1 MIRKKMPVLKPKKI
15 MKPVAL
21 EKPKAAKPPEL
32 TLPKPIRIGAA
43 PQLLRGM
50 KDILP
55 VDASYWKTVRAKC
68 EELAEFFGYMPIET
82 PIMEPRDL
90 FVRGVGKQTDIVEK
104 EMYAF
109 TDQGGETIALR
120 PENTA
125 AIVRAYVGHGMVNMP
140 QPVKLSY
147 FGPFFRHDRPQAGRY
162 RQFHQAGFEVLGD
175 DHPVVDAELIS
186 LAWAFFK
193 DLGISVTIQLNTI
206 GCVNCRG
213 VYRNK
218 LVEYYKTK
226 RGALCVNCR
235 ERLTRS
241 PLRLLDCKEPGCE
254 TLKANAPQML
264 NHLDEACHQHF
275 FKVVEYLDD
284 LNLPYVMNP
293 YIVRGLDYYNRTV
306 FEIWPEAVAGGAAK
320 LEESVV
326 PSDVE
331 AGEAVAAVS
340 SVEKPEVTGS
350 MPAQVSLGGGGRYDG
365 LAELLGGRPTP
376 AAGFAL
382 GIERVILAMK
392 ERSAAPAEPRPT
404 QVFVA
409 QLGEAARRKAL
420 VLLHAMRSDL
430 KVASALSK
438 DGLKPQLE
446 IANRLGAR
454 YTVIVGQKEVIDGT
468 AIVRDM
474 EAGMQEVVPFEKVA
488 VDLKR
493 RFGIV

>member
-1 MIRKKMPVLKPKKI
+1 
-15 MKPVAL
+15 MKPVVV
-21 EKPKAAKPPEL
+21 EKPKVAKPAEL
-32 TLPKPIRIGAA
+32 PIQRPVRTGST

-55 VDASYWKTVRAKC
+55 VDAPYWKTVRAKC
-68 EELAEFFGYMPIET
+68 EELADFFGYMPIET

-104 EMYAF
+104 EMYVF

-125 AIVRAYVGHGMVNMP
+125 SIVRAFIGHGMVNMP
-140 QPVKLSY
+140 QPVKIFY

-162 RQFHQAGFEVLGD
+162 RQFHQAGFETLGD

-193 DLGISVTIQLNTI
+193 DLGIPVTIQLNSI

-213 VYRNK
+213 AYRNK

-226 RGALCVNCR
+226 KGALCVNCR
-235 ERLTRS
+235 ERLTRN

-254 TLKANAPQML
+254 ALKANAPQML
-264 NHLDEACHQHF
+264 DHLDEACHQHF

-284 LNLPYVMNP
+284 LNLPYAMNP

-306 FEIWPEAVAGGAAK
+306 FEIWPEAAAGSAAK
-320 LEESVV
+320 PENTTPTDAEAGVGEES
-326 PSDVE
+326 S
-331 AGEAVAAVS
+331 VS
-340 SVEKPEVTGS
+340 AEKPGAGTNT
-350 MPAQVSLGGGGRYDG
+350 PAQVSLGGGGRYDG

-392 ERSAAPAEPRPT
+392 ERSAIPMESKPT

-420 VLLHAMRSDL
+420 ILLHAMRSDL

-454 YTVIVGQKEVIDGT
+454 YTVIVGQKEVLDGT

-488 VDLKR
+488 IDLKR
-493 RFGIV
+493 RFGIL